1 MSNVDTETE
10 AELGTVILPEGDEA
24 PPPEKSAEDLHY
36 EERARRMG
44 WRDKDDY
51 SGRDK
56 SRWVDARTFVQRG
69 ENELPIV
76 RERMRKLDTDL
87 VSVKTELKDTRE
99 KLSESAEVLK
109 ELRTL
114 AAGAEQR
121 GFQNAM
127 REIQARERKAV
138 AEADTVTF
146 DALQQERQQLEASRP
161 KAAEPKTPVA
171 TAPPPPAAPAT
182 NPIIDKWVADN
193 TWFNSD
199 QVLHAYALAED
210 AVVERENPGW
220 GMEDKLE
227 EVKRRVVARFPEKF
241 DNPRRQAPP
250 AVVVSS
256 GSPPKSKGKTVK
268 DLPADARKALDKIKK
283 SIPGYKDEE
292 YLRIYFAEE

>member
-10 AELGTVILPEGDEA
+10 LEAGVVLPPEEDTT
-24 PPPEKSAEDLHY
+24 EKSAEDLHY

-109 ELRTL
+109 ELRAL
-114 AAGAEQR
+114 SQQAEQR
-121 GFQNAM
+121 GFQSAM

-138 AEADTVTF
+138 AEADTASY
-146 DALQQERQQLEASRP
+146 DAAQAERRQLEENRP
-161 KAAEPKTPVA
+161 KALVERQAAPVVSP
-171 TAPPPPAAPAT
+171 TTPPAAT
-182 NPIIDKWVADN
+182 NPIIDRWVIDN
-193 TWFNSD
+193 PWFNAD
-199 QVLHAYALAED
+199 KILHDYALGED
-210 AVVERENPGW
+210 ARVEKENPTW
-220 GMEDKLE
+220 PMEDKLE
-227 EVKRRVVARFPEKF
+227 EVKRRVVARFPEMF
-241 DNPRRQAPP
+241 DNPRRAAPS
-250 AVVVSS
+250 AVAVSS
-256 GSPPKSKGKTVK
+256 GAPPRSKGKTVK
-268 DLPADARKALDKIKK
+268 DLPADARKALEKFKRT
-283 SIPGYKDEE
+283 IPGYKDED
-292 YLRIYFAEE
+292 YLALYFANEQ